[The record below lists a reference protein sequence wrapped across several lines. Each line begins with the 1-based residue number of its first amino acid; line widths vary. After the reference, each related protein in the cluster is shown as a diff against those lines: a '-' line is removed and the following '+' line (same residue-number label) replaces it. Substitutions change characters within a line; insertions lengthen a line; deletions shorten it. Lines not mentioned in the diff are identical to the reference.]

1 MAKKDQNI
9 MLLQEVVGQLR
20 KLNAGSVRDRL
31 REAEEAKR
39 AEQIALQGDV
49 QEEQQASIVDSTE
62 DFRRRFIAGQAKTFT
77 DRTTGGSAQ
86 RDKFRNTTLVD
97 INRNIIEGFYYQTA
111 ATEASQVPQ
120 AQTPVAQAAAA
131 MEDPFT
137 GLIKVNTD
145 SLVQNLSTLKN
156 INFQILSFLK
166 TSRAEDTKRYNTQ
179 QRLQEEAR
187 KEAIKLNARTISGAG
202 VGVGVGAGSAASGEM
217 PIPDTGTGPA
227 GTAAAAAAGVA
238 SLGLVARMK
247 KWFGFG
253 TKRGFAKT
261 MALRFKIL
269 GRKIFRKFKLTGKQ
283 VGMLANPRKWPF
295 VLAAVLA
302 GSFLSLSAKGD
313 EGEDTSDSSVLPG
326 ELEDLPEQSAFETTM
341 DNTFNA
347 LFAGALLS
355 KSKIVQ
361 RVATN
366 VGNKVRASYAAAP
379 KNSMKG
385 RLYAN
390 AGFRKGL
397 SLTGRGL
404 LRFMGPWGLGAWVV
418 WEISSMIMKSYS
430 ANESELLEAREEI
443 IKDYTQ
449 ETTDLLAPENAEFAR
464 LLAPDGRYGSGKFTT
479 QEKRKKAIDRIKAL
493 MKGKTA
499 DQKALLMEQL
509 ADLGW
514 NPDDLA
520 SELALP
526 GGNGGANLNSK
537 LEMNEKNRLGLLGP
551 AGMNGGIINSGN
563 SVVGDSITQIHNY
576 IQGYQAA
583 AFEGRKGYMPGQ

>member
-1 MAKKDQNI
+1 MAKKDQNV

-39 AEQIALQGDV
+39 AEQIALQGET
-49 QEEQQASIVDSTE
+49 QETQQATIVSSSE

-77 DRTTGGSAQ
+77 DRTTGVSGDRDKKRNEYLEEIAQKFKVNLPEGSA
-86 RDKFRNTTLVD
+86 
-97 INRNIIEGFYYQTA
+97 E
-111 ATEASQVPQ
+111 
-120 AQTPVAQAAAA
+120 VA
-131 MEDPFT
+131 DTFT

-156 INFQILSFLK
+156 INFQMLEFMK
-166 TSRAEDTKRYNTQ
+166 TSRKEDDLRYNTAE
-179 QRLQEEAR
+179 RNREEAR
-187 KEAIKLNARTISGAG
+187 REAIKLNSRPISGT
-202 VGVGVGAGSAASGEM
+202 GAGAAGTGTGEM
-217 PIPDTGTGPA
+217 PIPDSSMGGV
-227 GTAAAAAAGVA
+227 GTAASAAAGVA

-253 TKRGFAKT
+253 TKRGFLKT

-341 DNTFNA
+341 DNTFTA

-361 RVATN
+361 SVATK

-390 AGFRKGL
+390 AGFKKGL

-404 LRFMGPWGLGAWVV
+404 LRFMGPWGIGAWAV

-430 ANESELLEAREEI
+430 ANESELLAAREEI

-449 ETTDLLAPENAEFAR
+449 ETTDLLSPENEEFAR
-464 LLAPDGRYGSGKFTT
+464 LLAPDNIMTGKFTD
-479 QEKRKKAIDRIKAL
+479 QEKRKKAIQRIKDL

-509 ADLGW
+509 EFLGW
-514 NPDDLA
+514 NPNELA

-526 GGNGGANLNSK
+526 GGSGGANLNSK
-537 LEMNEKNRLGLLGP
+537 LELNEKNRLGLLGP

-576 IQGYQAA
+576 IQGNPGGGS

>member
-1 MAKKDQNI
+1 MAKKEQNV

-20 KLNAGSVRDRL
+20 KLNASSVRDRL

-39 AEQIALQGDV
+39 AEKIAMQGDV
-49 QEEQQASIVDSTE
+49 QEEQQANIVSGTE

-86 RDKFRNTTLVD
+86 RDTFRNTVLVD
-97 INRNIIEGFYYQTA
+97 INRTLALSAAPSDVATADVNI
-111 ATEASQVPQ
+111 
-120 AQTPVAQAAAA
+120 
-131 MEDPFT
+131 
-137 GLIKVNTD
+137 GLIKVNSD
-145 SLVQNLSTLKN
+145 ALVQTLSKIKN
-156 INFQILSFLK
+156 INRQMLDFMQV
-166 TSRAEDTKRYNTQ
+166 SRKEDDLRYNTAE
-179 QRLQEEAR
+179 RNREEAR
-187 KEAIKLNARTISGAG
+187 REAIKLNSSGGFGAG
-202 VGVGVGAGSAASGEM
+202 AGAAGAGSAAGGTEAIDSSGGM
-217 PIPDTGTGPA
+217 GGA
-227 GTAAAAAAGVA
+227 GTAASAAAGVA
-238 SLGLVARMK
+238 TLGLVARMK

-253 TKRGFAKT
+253 TKRGFLKT
-261 MALRFKIL
+261 MGLRFKIL
-269 GRKIFRKFKLTGKQ
+269 GKKIFRKFKLTGKQ

-313 EGEDTSDSSVLPG
+313 EGEDTSDSSVLPP
-326 ELEDLPEQSAFETTM
+326 ELEDLPEQSAFETSM
-341 DNTFNA
+341 DTTFNA

-361 RVATN
+361 KVATN

-390 AGFRKGL
+390 AGFKRGL

-404 LRFMGPWGLGAWVV
+404 LRFMGPWGLGAWAV
-418 WEISSMIMKSYS
+418 WEISSMIVKSYE
-430 ANESELLEAREEI
+430 ANESELLAAREEI

-449 ETTDLLAPENAEFAR
+449 ETTDLLSPENAEFAR
-464 LLAPDGRYGSGKFTT
+464 LLAPDNIISGKFTD

-499 DQKALLMEQL
+499 EQKALLMEQL
-509 ADLGW
+509 SFLGW
-514 NPDDLA
+514 NPDELS

-526 GGNGGANLNSK
+526 NGSGGASLNKK
-537 LEMNEKNRLGLLGP
+537 LEMDEKNRLGLFGP
-551 AGMNGGIINSGN
+551 AGMGAGIFNSGN
-563 SVVGDSITQIHNY
+563 NIVGDSITTISNY
-576 IQGYQAA
+576 IQGNPGGGSAW
-583 AFEGRKGYMPGQ
+583 EGKPGGGVAGGSRY

>member
-39 AEQIALQGDV
+39 AEKIAMQGDV
-49 QEEQQASIVDSTE
+49 QEEQQASIVSGTE

-77 DRTTGGSAQ
+77 DRTTGGTKE
-86 RDKFRNTTLVD
+86 RDTLRNTTLID
-97 INRNIIEGFYYQTA
+97 INRNILEGFHYATSEDGATA
-111 ATEASQVPQ
+111 DVN
-120 AQTPVAQAAAA
+120 V
-131 MEDPFT
+131 
-137 GLIKVNTD
+137 GLIKVNSD
-145 SLVQNLSTLKN
+145 ALVQTLAKIKN
-156 INFQILSFLK
+156 INRQILDFMQV
-166 TSRAEDTKRYNTQ
+166 SRKEDDLRYNTGE
-179 QRLQEEAR
+179 RNREEAR
-187 KEAIKLNARTISGAG
+187 REAIKLNSSGGFGAG
-202 VGVGVGAGSAASGEM
+202 AGAAGAGAAGTGGTG
-217 PIPDTGTGPA
+217 DTGTGGV
-227 GTAAAAAAGVA
+227 GTAASAAAGVA

-253 TKRGFAKT
+253 TKRGFLKT
-261 MALRFKIL
+261 MGLRFKIL

-283 VGMLANPRKWPF
+283 IGMLANPRKWPF

-361 RVATN
+361 KVATN

-404 LRFMGPWGLGAWVV
+404 LRFMGPWGLGAWAV
-418 WEISSMIMKSYS
+418 WEISSMIVKSYE
-430 ANESELLEAREEI
+430 ANEAELFAAREEI

-449 ETTDLLAPENAEFAR
+449 ETTDLLAPENTEFAR

-479 QEKRKKAIDRIKAL
+479 PEKRKKAIDRIKAL

-499 DQKALLMEQL
+499 DQKALLMNQL
-509 ADLGW
+509 TDLGW

-526 GGNGGANLNSK
+526 NGSGGANLNGK
-537 LEMNEKNRLGLLGP
+537 LEMDEKNRLGLLGP
-551 AGMNGGIINSGN
+551 AGMGAGIFNSGN
-563 SVVGDSITQIHNY
+563 NIVGDSFTTISNY
-576 IQGYQAA
+576 IQGNPGGGSAW
-583 AFEGRKGYMPGQ
+583 EGKPGGSIAGGSRY

>member
-1 MAKKDQNI
+1 MAKKDQNV

-20 KLNAGSVRDRL
+20 KLNASSVRDRL

-49 QEEQQASIVDSTE
+49 QEEQQSAIVDSTE

-86 RDKFRNTTLVD
+86 RDTFRNTVLVD
-97 INRNIIEGFYYQTA
+97 INRNILEGFHY
-111 ATEASQVPQ
+111 ATSEDGASADVN
-120 AQTPVAQAAAA
+120 V
-131 MEDPFT
+131 
-137 GLIKVNTD
+137 GLIKVNSD
-145 SLVQNLSTLKN
+145 ALVQTLSTIKN
-156 INFQILSFLK
+156 INKQMLDFMQV
-166 TSRAEDTKRYNTQ
+166 SRKEDDLRYNTAE
-179 QRLQEEAR
+179 RNREEAR
-187 KEAIKLNARTISGAG
+187 REAIKLNSRPISGT
-202 VGVGVGAGSAASGEM
+202 GAGAAGAGAGTGEM
-217 PIPDTGTGPA
+217 PIPDSSMGGV
-227 GTAAAAAAGVA
+227 GTAASAAAGVA

-247 KWFGFG
+247 KWFGFS
-253 TKRGFAKT
+253 TKRGFLKT

-341 DNTFNA
+341 DNTFTA

-361 RVATN
+361 KVATN

-390 AGFRKGL
+390 AGFKKGL

-404 LRFMGPWGLGAWVV
+404 LRFMGPWGIGAWVA
-418 WEISSMIMKSYS
+418 WEISEY
-430 ANESELLEAREEI
+430 
-443 IKDYTQ
+443 
-449 ETTDLLAPENAEFAR
+449 DL
-464 LLAPDGRYGSGKFTT
+464 
-479 QEKRKKAIDRIKAL
+479 
-493 MKGKTA
+493 
-499 DQKALLMEQL
+499 
-509 ADLGW
+509 
-514 NPDDLA
+514 
-520 SELALP
+520 
-526 GGNGGANLNSK
+526 
-537 LEMNEKNRLGLLGP
+537 
-551 AGMNGGIINSGN
+551 
-563 SVVGDSITQIHNY
+563 
-576 IQGYQAA
+576 
-583 AFEGRKGYMPGQ
+583 